1 MKSIVTKIFG
11 LLLLASLTS
20 CFEIRE
26 EVNMKANGSGE
37 VLLVVNLSESKDNV
51 RRYLKLGKFEAVN
64 LPHQDD
70 VESMLQ
76 HVKVILEGAE
86 GISNVQTRADWT
98 NFVFRV
104 SSRFASI
111 QALNDA
117 IAALGEKMDYLHMKK
132 VEQPNYRYNGGQF
145 QRFYDSPMEPKDYYS
160 LTSSQRH
167 ILESARMTS
176 IYRFDKT
183 IRQYSNKSSQLSPG
197 GKAIMLRLPI
207 SELAKG
213 TATLANTVSF

>member
-11 LLLLASLTS
+11 LLLLTVLTG

-26 EVNMKANGSGE
+26 EVNMKAGGSGE
-37 VLLVVNLSESKDNV
+37 VLLVVNLSESRDNI
-51 RRYLKLGKFEAVN
+51 RKYLKLGKFETVD
-64 LPHQDD
+64 LPQQDD
-70 VESMLQ
+70 VESMLR
-76 HVKVILEGAE
+76 HVRSILEGAD

-111 QALNDA
+111 EALNDA
-117 IAALGEKMDYLHMKK
+117 IAALSEKMDYLPVKPIEH
-132 VEQPNYRYNGGQF
+132 PNYGYSGGQF
-145 QRFYDSPMEPKDYYS
+145 RRIYDFSVNPKDYYS
-160 LTSSQRH
+160 LSSSQRH

-176 IYRFDKT
+176 IYRFEKT
-183 IRQYSNKSSQLSPG
+183 IREYSNKASQLSPS

-213 TATLANTVSF
+213 TATLANVISF